1 MSGFKQITIIG
12 VGLLGGSLAKACR
25 ERKLVERIVGFG
37 RMEKRVQR
45 AIDHGVVDEGTTDMK
60 TAVENADLVVLCSPV
75 GTLAARLREMAPH
88 LKKGCVVTDVGS
100 VKGPVV
106 TQLDA
111 VIPDGTFYVGSHPIA
126 GGEKSGFDASSA
138 DLYEGAQCIVTPTDK
153 TDADALKRIIQFWEQ
168 VGMQV
173 ETLDADEHD
182 TIYAAVSHL
191 PHVVAYALMNTVGS
205 VSTPSHDEVLS
216 LSAGGLRDI
225 TRIAS
230 SDPVMWRDI
239 CLANRE
245 PLLDLIGRFEAT
257 LEEIRT
263 QIERGDGEALKT
275 TFENANG
282 HRNTLAGMDA

>member
-37 RMEKRVQR
+37 RKEKRVQR
-45 AIDHGVVDEGTTDMK
+45 AIESGVVDEGTTDVK
-60 TAVENADLVVLCSPV
+60 VAVENADLVVLCSPV
-75 GTLAARLREMAPH
+75 GTLAARLREMAPY

-106 TQLDA
+106 SQLDA
-111 VIPDGTFYVGSHPIA
+111 VIPEGVFYVGSHPIA
-126 GGEKSGFDASSA
+126 GGEKSGFEASSA
-138 DLYEGAQCIVTPTDK
+138 DLYEGAQCVVTPTDK
-153 TDADALKRIIQFWEQ
+153 THPDAMKRIVQFWEQ

-173 ETLDADEHD
+173 VTLNADEHD

-191 PHVVAYALMNTVGS
+191 PHVVAYALMNTVGA
-205 VSTPSHDEVLS
+205 VNTPNHDEVLS

-239 CLANRE
+239 CLANRDS
-245 PLLDLIGRFEAT
+245 LLDLIGRFENT
-257 LEEIRT
+257 LEDIRT
-263 QIERGDGEALKT
+263 QIERGDGDALKE
-275 TFENANG
+275 TFKNANG
-282 HRNTLAGMDA
+282 YRSTLAGIDA